1 MKNLSKIIL
10 ILLILLIPFNI
21 KAMTKTETVYS
32 TLNYDGTVK
41 NTTINTKLTNT
52 IKGDV
57 VDYSNLDNIKNL
69 NGNEK
74 FSKDSS
80 KIVWKSTGKDI
91 YYQGTINNSLPIGVS
106 VKYYLN
112 GEEVNPNKIIGKSGS
127 IKIDFIL
134 TNNDYDFNY
143 GLYVPYVVDITS
155 SFNNKNNSNYYVS
168 NGKNI
173 SLGEKTICTAIAAP
187 GLYDNTKI
195 NEFSNLDEVII
206 TYDTSKFEKSDFY
219 FVITPKLLSSVDLDL
234 LDEVDSK
241 LSSINTL
248 SDGSKQLVNGSSDL
262 YNGMIEFDNGL
273 NALNEGIKA
282 ALDGST
288 EITDGLAMINDNTNS
303 LASLTTLVD
312 RLYESYNNNLELLQG
327 IENGTTEQQ
336 LIDGINDATMKK
348 TNLENLLSQVNAGIA
363 QLEPGE
369 AAGVLDNNQLNQLYS
384 LRGQKEQ
391 LEEGILSYEQGIA
404 EAQANL
410 AMLPAAK
417 YKLMGANEVISQVLC
432 GVLGV
437 ESMDYVNN
445 ETIGLFK
452 ENINKLVGGVN
463 MLYEGSS
470 QLTGGLQELFDGSN
484 KLVSG
489 SKKIEE
495 GTKTLS
501 DGLSKL
507 DSEGISK
514 LSELASKGS
523 SYSNKIKNITKLSK
537 NYSGYASYNTD
548 NTIFI
553 YKLS

>member
-80 KIVWKSTGKDI
+80 KIIWKSTGKDI

-241 LSSINTL
+241 LSNINTL

-288 EITDGLAMINDNTNS
+288 EITNGLAMINDNTNS

-336 LIDGINDATMKK
+336 FIDGINDATMKK

-470 QLTGGLQELFDGSN
+470 KLTGGLQELFDGSN